1 MSVPNDLLY
10 TRSHEWTRVEGDVV
24 VIGITHYA
32 QDQLGEVVYVELP
45 EVGVGVDAAEELGTL
60 ESVKAVSE
68 FNSPVGG
75 EVVEI
80 NERLE
85 DEPNL
90 VNEDPYGDGW
100 LVKINGST
108 DGEDLLDAAA
118 YTAMIEEE
126 SACCTPGSAPATTI
140 GGGSSGSTASTPST
154 GSSRRCGISVGIP
167 GSSGPVGRGAG
178 CT

>member
-1 MSVPNDLLY
+1 MNVPGDLMY
-10 TRSHEWTRVEGDVV
+10 GRTHEWAREEGDLVV
-24 VIGITHYA
+24 VGITHYA

-45 EVGVGVDAAEELGTL
+45 EVGNGADAGEELGTL

-75 EVVEI
+75 EVVEV

-100 LVKINGST
+100 LVKIRGT
-108 DGEDLLDAAA
+108 TEGEDLLDAAA
-118 YTAMIEEE
+118 YAAMIEEE
-126 SACCTPGSAPATTI
+126 
-140 GGGSSGSTASTPST
+140 
-154 GSSRRCGISVGIP
+154 
-167 GSSGPVGRGAG
+167 GA
-178 CT
+178 

>member
-1 MSVPNDLLY
+1 MSLPAELLY
-10 TRSHEWTRVEGDVV
+10 GRLHEWIRVEGDAV

-45 EVGVGVDAAEELGTL
+45 EVGTGVATGEELGTL

-68 FNSPVGG
+68 FLAPVGG
-75 EVVEI
+75 EVIGV

-100 LVKINGST
+100 LVKISG
-108 DGEDLLDAAA
+108 DVEGEDLLDA
-118 YTAMIEEE
+118 E
-126 SACCTPGSAPATTI
+126 SYQQFLEQE
-140 GGGSSGSTASTPST
+140 SG
-154 GSSRRCGISVGIP
+154 
-167 GSSGPVGRGAG
+167 
-178 CT
+178 